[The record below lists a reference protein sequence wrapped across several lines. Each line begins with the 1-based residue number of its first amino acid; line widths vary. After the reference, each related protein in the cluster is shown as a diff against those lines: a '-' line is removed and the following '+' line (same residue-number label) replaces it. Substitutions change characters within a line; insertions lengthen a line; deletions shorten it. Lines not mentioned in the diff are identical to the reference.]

1 MAEKRG
7 VTKITPE
14 LESHTDSK
22 TRKPVESTAFKLSAR
37 RKIPHNFSYKTLFHN
52 LPDNYRLS

>member
-14 LESHTDSK
+14 LESHTDST
-22 TRKPVESTAFKLSAR
+22 TRKPVERTAFKLSAR
-37 RKIPHNFSYKTLFHN
+37 RQV
-52 LPDNYRLS
+52 

>member
-7 VTKITPE
+7 VTKITPELESHTDSKTRKPVKITPE

-37 RKIPHNFSYKTLFHN
+37 RQV
-52 LPDNYRLS
+52 

>member
-14 LESHTDSK
+14 LESQTDSK

-37 RKIPHNFSYKTLFHN
+37 RQV
-52 LPDNYRLS
+52 

>member
-7 VTKITPE
+7 VTKITPK

-37 RKIPHNFSYKTLFHN
+37 RQV
-52 LPDNYRLS
+52 